1 MIFKFAVEANV
12 KDQMEKQLKKHL
24 YTSYKVYTDYSKAFG
39 RQAFFEIPVAN
50 EKEKKELYL
59 IVREIQAPFIMKS
72 EEETKENILTI
83 KEEVRLVQEDHEII
97 LEVGD
102 KIRVLKEFPLSEKLE
117 VARLRGGVPMY
128 HGTSDLQLK
137 NILKHGLLPQSQV
150 YKSKYMKYA
159 GDSENPDYVSVTT
172 SRNHAMMFANN
183 TVREIGGNPIVLVIR
198 YQYPVYHDPE
208 AGGVLPLYLYHG
220 KIEREDIRAYY
231 DENEN
236 KTKV

>member
-1 MIFKFAVEANV
+1 M
-12 KDQMEKQLKKHL
+12 
-24 YTSYKVYTDYSKAFG
+24 
-39 RQAFFEIPVAN
+39 
-50 EKEKKELYL
+50 
-59 IVREIQAPFIMKS
+59 
-72 EEETKENILTI
+72 KENII
-83 KEEVRLVQEDHEII
+83 EIQEEVVLNQKDKKII
-97 LEVGD
+97 LEAGD
-102 KIRVLKEFPLSEKLE
+102 RIRVLKESPLSEKLE
-117 VARLRGGVPMY
+117 VAQLQGGVPMY
-128 HGTSDLQLK
+128 HGTSDSQLK

-183 TVREIGGNPIVLVIR
+183 TVREIGGNPIVLVLR

-220 KIEREDIRAYY
+220 KIERDDIRAYY

>member
-1 MIFKFAVEANV
+1 M
-12 KDQMEKQLKKHL
+12 
-24 YTSYKVYTDYSKAFG
+24 
-39 RQAFFEIPVAN
+39 
-50 EKEKKELYL
+50 
-59 IVREIQAPFIMKS
+59 
-72 EEETKENILTI
+72 KENIVEI
-83 KEEVRLVQEDHEII
+83 QEEVALNQKYKKII

-102 KIRVLKEFPLSEKLE
+102 KIRVLKESPLSEKLE
-117 VARLRGGVPMY
+117 VAHLRGGVPMY
-128 HGTSDLQLK
+128 HGTSDKQLK

-183 TVREIGGNPIVLVIR
+183 TVREIGGNPIVLVLR

-220 KIEREDIRAYY
+220 KVERDDIRAYY
-231 DENEN
+231 DKNEN

>member
-1 MIFKFAVEANV
+1 M
-12 KDQMEKQLKKHL
+12 
-24 YTSYKVYTDYSKAFG
+24 
-39 RQAFFEIPVAN
+39 R
-50 EKEKKELYL
+50 KEFIK
-59 IVREIQAPFIMKS
+59 IQ
-72 EEETKENILTI
+72 
-83 KEEVRLVQEDHEII
+83 EEVKLIQEDHEII
-97 LEVGD
+97 LEAGD

-117 VARLRGGVPMY
+117 VAQLRGGVPMY
-128 HGTSDLQLK
+128 HGTSDRQLK
-137 NILKHGLLPQSQV
+137 KILKYGLLPQSQV
-150 YKSKYMKYA
+150 YKSNYMQYA

-183 TVREIGGNPIVLVIR
+183 TVREIGGNPIVLVLR

-220 KIEREDIRAYY
+220 KVEREDILAYY

>member
-1 MIFKFAVEANV
+1 M
-12 KDQMEKQLKKHL
+12 
-24 YTSYKVYTDYSKAFG
+24 
-39 RQAFFEIPVAN
+39 
-50 EKEKKELYL
+50 KKE
-59 IVREIQAPFIMKS
+59 IIEIQK
-72 EEETKENILTI
+72 
-83 KEEVRLVQEDHEII
+83 EVRIQQKDFDLI
-97 LEVGD
+97 LEKGD
-102 KIRVLKEFPLSEKLE
+102 KIRVLKEFHLSEKLE

-128 HGTSDLQLK
+128 HGTSDSQLK

-208 AGGVLPLYLYHG
+208 AGGVLPLYLYLG

-231 DENEN
+231 DKNEN